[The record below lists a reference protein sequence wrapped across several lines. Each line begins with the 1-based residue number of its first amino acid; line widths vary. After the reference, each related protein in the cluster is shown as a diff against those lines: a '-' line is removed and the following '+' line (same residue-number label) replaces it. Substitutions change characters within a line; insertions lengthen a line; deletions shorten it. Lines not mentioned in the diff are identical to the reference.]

1 MQLIK
6 CWLRPTVITSKK
18 RNGTAN
24 IENLQFT
31 ESLATNTIV
40 FRFILGMIAILLIK
54 ACMKTVAKSYGFPN
68 GVKLKFRIS

>member
-54 ACMKTVAKSYGFPN
+54 ACMKTVAKSYGFQEWS
-68 GVKLKFRIS
+68 KIEI